1 MKLRLECVKDV
12 LEEMEE
18 LPIGAHSLD
27 VLHKSIEKHGRE
39 DVLYTVTKL
48 SEAKYINADVRR
60 TMDGRPHI
68 GGIFDLTFSGHEFLN
83 SVRIPGIWERIKGA
97 AGEGGTACLKA
108 IGDVALELFKEHMRS
123 QMSLRRHFFS
133 FLR

>member
-12 LEEMEE
+12 LEELEE
-18 LPIGAHSLD
+18 LPIGSHN
-27 VLHKSIEKHGRE
+27 LHTFRKCIEKYGEE
-39 DVLYTVTKL
+39 DVLYTLVKL
-48 SEAKYINADVRR
+48 SEAEYINADVRR

-68 GGIFDLTFSGHEFLN
+68 GGIFDLTFAGHEFLN
-83 SVRIPGIWERIKGA
+83 SIRLPGIWERIKGA

-108 IGDVALELFKEHMRS
+108 IGEVALELFKEHMRS
-123 QMSLRRHFFS
+123 QISLRRHLFS